1 MNRNEWEFEYTCNAL
16 AAAATKQRDHRLS
29 RVEAW
34 TTKKGEVMQKI
45 KDSGLTVHESVAEQ
59 FGNTYSTN
67 AAGHGFGAQV
77 MVDNTLQRDLS
88 ECVTKIA
95 SHRAAAT
102 EYDGWIQMLNAN
114 PESRVKLNHDD
125 WMFFFGKR

>member
-1 MNRNEWEFEYTCNAL
+1 MNRDEWEFEYTCAKLSEAANAQ
-16 AAAATKQRDHRLS
+16 KEHRLA
-29 RVEAW
+29 RVKAW
-34 TTKKGEVMQKI
+34 TEKKGEVMQKI
-45 KDSGLTVHESVAEQ
+45 KDSGLNVHESVAEQ
-59 FGNTYSTN
+59 FANYGGTTSN
-67 AAGHGFGAQV
+67 AGFGAQIT
-77 MVDNTLQRDLS
+77 VDTTLQRDLS

-114 PESRVKLNHDD
+114 PEARVKLTHDD

>member
-1 MNRNEWEFEYTCNAL
+1 MNRSEWEFEYTCAKL
-16 AAAATKQRDHRLS
+16 AEAATAQKEHRLA
-29 RVEAW
+29 RVQAW
-34 TTKKGEVMQKI
+34 TEKKAEVMQKI

-59 FGNTYSTN
+59 FANYGGTQ
-67 AAGHGFGAQV
+67 AFQGAQV
-77 MVDNTLQRDLS
+77 MVDNTLQKDLS

-114 PESRVKLNHDD
+114 PEARVKLTHDD